1 MLGYRLS
8 RSGVTDKNRLKIKL
22 RRVTRRNVYFHF
34 RKIYIVQ
41 DNEGCEHATFPTV
54 FYDYIYFYF
63 VVYLM
68 MLPVSQDY
76 ITLEILSVTT
86 G

>member
-1 MLGYRLS
+1 
-8 RSGVTDKNRLKIKL
+8 
-22 RRVTRRNVYFHF
+22 
-34 RKIYIVQ
+34 
-41 DNEGCEHATFPTV
+41 
-54 FYDYIYFYF
+54 

-86 G
+86 GWT